1 MSLESEEILKIDAT
15 FFTLLGLNLTDK
27 KVSSIWRQRRGPD
40 IRTGT
45 PVQSSACSVKVPGL
59 PRNDPMAQ
67 RANSSIQNLSRVIP
81 ERCSPSVKGAAPL
94 ETQIALYG
102 ASLTK
107 ETCVS
112 HPPKTPATRSG
123 GGGGGGGDTNVIWSQ
138 GRSAGPRHQWD
149 AIIRIRNCDVK

>member
-15 FFTLLGLNLTDK
+15 RSSRLNLTDK

-59 PRNDPMAQ
+59 PRNDPMAL

-107 ETCVS
+107 EICAS
-112 HPPKTPATRSG
+112 HTPKTPATRSG
-123 GGGGGGGDTNVIWSQ
+123 GGGGTNVIWSQ